1 MYYKQSQIV
10 ITLNLTTPP
19 MNNYKLT
26 IIGLSLS
33 VFVYFSAIFLELD
46 LFEKVLAFLAS
57 IEQFKFDEFIIPFL
71 IFSVFLVF
79 DMRRRLKK
87 VKLEN
92 AKLKIYKAMLSSSHH
107 ILNNFIYQMDIFKI
121 TAEDTPGFDAKIL
134 AFYEDII
141 SNTSHQIYSLS
152 NLSSIDEYSIRTSVM
167 TG

>member
-1 MYYKQSQIV
+1 
-10 ITLNLTTPP
+10 

-46 LFEKVLAFLAS
+46 LFEQVLAFLAS
-57 IEQFKFDEFIIPFL
+57 IEQFEFDEFIIPFL
-71 IFSVFLVF
+71 IFSVFLVL
-79 DMRRRLKK
+79 DMRRRFKK